1 VTDSELQSQTLISD
15 PGTSVPGSEVLPLET
30 GRRKGRLRRAA
41 LPTLAMA
48 PFFIYTGVG
57 LGVPIVYIIRNA
69 FLTFQG
75 KFTFSNLDLLVHGIY
90 LKGFENSL
98 LLSAITAIIPGILG
112 VFLAYAI
119 VTSNSA
125 VLKRMVATASAVL
138 ANFGGIN
145 LTFIFIAALGEGTGV
160 ITVLLNHIGLNP
172 WNHGFDL
179 YNFYGVALVYFYF
192 QLPLMVLVITPALG
206 GLRQSWREAA
216 QNMGASNWRY
226 WRHVGIPVLM
236 PSILGGVLLLF
247 GSSFAAYATAQ
258 TLTLGTVTLSPIQIG
273 DTVSGNAIAGEA
285 NIGFAIALGMLIV
298 LSITMLFYGLARR
311 KASKW
316 LR

>member
-1 VTDSELQSQTLISD
+1 
-15 PGTSVPGSEVLPLET
+15 
-30 GRRKGRLRRAA
+30 
-41 LPTLAMA
+41 MA

-75 KFTFSNLDLLVHGIY
+75 KFTFSNMDLLIHGTY

-98 LLSAITAIIPGILG
+98 LLSAITSIIPGILG

-125 VLKRMVATASAVL
+125 VLKRMSATASAVL

-145 LTFIFIAALGEGTGV
+145 LTFIFIAAFGTAPAV
-160 ITVLLNHIGLNP
+160 ITVWLNNMGVNP
-172 WNHGFDL
+172 WSHGFDL
-179 YNFYGVALVYFYF
+179 YNFYGVAFVYLYF

-247 GSSFAAYATAQ
+247 GSAFAAYATAQ
-258 TLTLGTVTLSPIQIG
+258 TLTEGTVTLAPIQIG

-285 NIGFAIALGMLIV
+285 NVGFAIALGMLVV
-298 LSITMLFYGLARR
+298 LSITMIFYGLARR

>member
-1 VTDSELQSQTLISD
+1 MS
-15 PGTSVPGSEVLPLET
+15 
-30 GRRKGRLRRAA
+30 
-41 LPTLAMA
+41 

-57 LGVPIVYIIRNA
+57 LGVPIVYIFRNA

-75 KFTFSNLDLLVHGIY
+75 KFTFSNMDLLIHGIY

-98 LLSAITAIIPGILG
+98 LLSTITSVIPGILG

-145 LTFIFIAALGEGTGV
+145 LTFIFIAAFGETGI
-160 ITVLLNHIGLNP
+160 ITLWLNYIHLNP
-172 WNHGFDL
+172 WNHGFTL
-179 YNFYGVALVYFYF
+179 YGFYGVAFVYMYF
-192 QLPLMVLVITPALG
+192 QIPLMVLVITPALG

-236 PSILGGVLLLF
+236 PSILGGMLLLF
-247 GSSFAAYATAQ
+247 GTAFAAYATAQ
-258 TLTLGTVTLSPIQIG
+258 TLTLGTVTLAPIQIG

-285 NIGFAIALGMLIV
+285 NVGFAIALGMLVV
-298 LSITMLFYGLARR
+298 LSITMIFYGLARR

>member
-1 VTDSELQSQTLISD
+1 M
-15 PGTSVPGSEVLPLET
+15 
-30 GRRKGRLRRAA
+30 
-41 LPTLAMA
+41 LAMA

-69 FLTFQG
+69 FLTFKG
-75 KFTFSNLDLLVHGIY
+75 HFTFSNMQLLIHGIY

-98 LLSAITAIIPGILG
+98 LLSSITSIIPGILG

-125 VLKRMVATASAVL
+125 VLKRMVATAAAVL

-145 LTFIFIAALGEGTGV
+145 LTFIFIAAFGEGAV
-160 ITVLLNHIGLNP
+160 ITVWLNHVGLNP
-172 WNHGFDL
+172 WNYGFDL
-179 YNFYGVALVYFYF
+179 YNFYGVAFVYLYF

-236 PSILGGVLLLF
+236 PSILGGMLLLF
-247 GSSFAAYATAQ
+247 GSAFAAYATAE
-258 TLTLGTVTLSPIQIG
+258 TLTLGTVTLAPIQIG
-273 DTVSGNAIAGEA
+273 DTVAGNALAGEA
-285 NIGFAIALGMLIV
+285 NVGFAIALGMLVV
-298 LSITMLFYGLARR
+298 LSITMVFYGLARR
-311 KASKW
+311 RASKW

>member
-1 VTDSELQSQTLISD
+1 
-15 PGTSVPGSEVLPLET
+15 
-30 GRRKGRLRRAA
+30 
-41 LPTLAMA
+41 MA
-48 PFFIYTGVG
+48 PFLIYTGVG

-75 KFTFSNLDLLVHGIY
+75 KFTFANMQLLVHGTY

-98 LLSAITAIIPGILG
+98 LLSLITSVVPGILG
-112 VFLAYAI
+112 VFLAYSI

-125 VLKRMVATASAVL
+125 VLKRMVATGSAVL

-145 LTFIFIAALGEGTGV
+145 LSFIFIAAFGTTGV
-160 ITVLLNHIGLNP
+160 ITGWLNYVHIDP

-179 YNFYGVALVYFYF
+179 YDFYGVAFVYLYF

-236 PSILGGVLLLF
+236 PSILGGMLLLF

-258 TLTLGTVTLSPIQIG
+258 TLTLGTVTLAPIQIG

-285 NIGFAIALGMLIV
+285 NIGFAIALGMLVV
-298 LSITMLFYGLARR
+298 LSITMIFYGLARR
-311 KASKW
+311 RASKW

>member
-1 VTDSELQSQTLISD
+1 
-15 PGTSVPGSEVLPLET
+15 LPLERS
-30 GRRKGRLRRAA
+30 GRKRGWKRAI
-41 LPTLAMA
+41 LPVLAMA
-48 PFFIYTGVG
+48 PFVIYTGVG

-75 KFTFSNLDLLVHGIY
+75 KFTFSNMSLLVHGTY

-98 LLSAITAIIPGILG
+98 LLSLLTSVVPGILG
-112 VFLAYAI
+112 VFLAYSI

-145 LTFIFIAALGEGTGV
+145 LTFIFIAAFGTTGI
-160 ITVLLNHIGLNP
+160 ITGWLNFVHIDP

-179 YNFYGVALVYFYF
+179 YDFYGVAFVYLYF

-236 PSILGGVLLLF
+236 PSILGGMLLLF
-247 GSSFAAYATAQ
+247 GSSFAAYATAE
-258 TLTLGTVTLSPIQIG
+258 TLTLGTVTLAPIQIG
-273 DTVSGNAIAGEA
+273 DTVAGNAIAGQA
-285 NIGFAIALGMLIV
+285 NVGFAIALGMLVV
-298 LSITMLFYGLARR
+298 LSITMIFYGLARR
-311 KASKW
+311 RASKW

>member
-1 VTDSELQSQTLISD
+1 
-15 PGTSVPGSEVLPLET
+15 LPLE
-30 GRRKGRLRRAA
+30 RSARKRGWKRAI
-41 LPTLAMA
+41 LPVLAMA
-48 PFFIYTGVG
+48 PFCIYTGVG

-75 KFTFSNLDLLVHGIY
+75 KFTFSNMSLLVHGTY

-98 LLSAITAIIPGILG
+98 LLSLLTSVVPGILG
-112 VFLAYAI
+112 VFLAYSI

-145 LTFIFIAALGEGTGV
+145 LTFIFIAAFGTTGI
-160 ITVLLNHIGLNP
+160 ITGWLNFVHIDP

-179 YNFYGVALVYFYF
+179 YDFYGVAFVYLYF

-236 PSILGGVLLLF
+236 PSILGGMLLLF
-247 GSSFAAYATAQ
+247 GSSFAAYATAE
-258 TLTLGTVTLSPIQIG
+258 TLTLGTVTLAPIQIG
-273 DTVSGNAIAGEA
+273 DTLAGNAIAGEA
-285 NIGFAIALGMLIV
+285 NIGFAIALGMLVV
-298 LSITMLFYGLARR
+298 LSITMIFYGLARR
-311 KASKW
+311 RASKW